1 MNIKLLSIIFSIF
14 LVSCTTE
21 SYRVSDFSDVIENVY
36 DEGKTNVV
44 ILGDYTIASYFN
56 TYRHTRLISRL
67 SDKCKFSFCN
77 VLGRENIYLKY
88 ILHLDTLPV
97 ILIVED
103 GEIQYVSSDIDIR
116 KPRKIQSFIDSYF
129 KGTLPIFSLPYFNAQ
144 GVDLKDVLTAFIKLE
159 YAVNGVDVNDA
170 DKRLYQLEEINDKE
184 RHFYADYLGY
194 RLGDLT
200 GDGETRDMY
209 TDKLASYEIPD
220 EVYGYLNLCLRRE
233 ITNNGYPVPYF
244 ENEIDFGKIKRGEEI
259 TMHVPIYNV
268 SSIPLILLSAI
279 ESCSCVQAEYPRIIS
294 PNDVG
299 QVKITY
305 KAGKDKGE
313 SENFIQFVTNTESG
327 DETIR
332 ILSNVI

>member
-21 SYRVSDFSDVIENVY
+21 TYHVSDFSDVIENVY

-56 TYRHTRLISRL
+56 TYRHTRLINRL
-67 SDKCKFSFCN
+67 ADKCKFSFCN
-77 VLGRENIYLKY
+77 VLSRENIYLKY
-88 ILHLDTLPV
+88 ILHIDTLPFV
-97 ILIVED
+97 LIVQN
-103 GEIQYVSSDIDIR
+103 GEIQYASSEIDIR

-170 DKRLYQLEEINDKE
+170 DKRLYQLEEINDEE

-194 RLGDLT
+194 RLGNLI
-200 GDGETRDMY
+200 GDIEVLDMY
-209 TDKLASYEIPD
+209 TEKLASYEVPD
-220 EVYGYLNLCLRRE
+220 DVYGYLNLCLRRE
-233 ITNNGYPVPYF
+233 ITKNAYPVPYF
-244 ENEIDFGKIKRGEEI
+244 ENEIDVGNIKRGEETVI
-259 TMHVPIYNV
+259 HVPIYNT
-268 SSIPLILLSAI
+268 SATPLILLSAI
-279 ESCSCVQAEYPRIIS
+279 ESCSCIKAEFPRIIP

-299 QVKITY
+299 RVNITY
-305 KAGKDKGE
+305 KAGKDKGQ
-313 SENFIQFVTNTESG
+313 SENHIQFVTNTEYG